1 MLQCAVF
8 PALLQSAGWCQAAE
22 VQAPRR
28 SLLTPWQAQRQREA
42 QAGRDIDGAVLRTL
56 EHKLEDQ
63 LLMSPSFLHHDCR
76 ASLQIET

>member
-8 PALLQSAGWCQAAE
+8 PALLQSAGWCRVAE

-63 LLMSPSFLHHDCR
+63 LSMSPSFLHHDCR
-76 ASLQIET
+76 ASPQIET